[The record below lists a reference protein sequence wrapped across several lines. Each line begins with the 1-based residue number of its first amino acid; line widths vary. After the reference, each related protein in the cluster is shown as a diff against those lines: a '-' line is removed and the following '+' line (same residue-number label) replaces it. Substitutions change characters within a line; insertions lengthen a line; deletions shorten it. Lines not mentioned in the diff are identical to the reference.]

1 MKIGI
6 LIPSYENVPALFA
19 YNLAQLTAF
28 TAGVMPED
36 TELGVTMVTSAD
48 MHAARADLMTH
59 ALEDGL
65 DYALWVNADMTFPR
79 EALALLLSHKLPMV
93 GVNYSTREIGGHPVA
108 MKTTRPGEFLVTD
121 SNSSGLAEVEGMG
134 FGMVLMRMGDFTGLK
149 DIPQPWFS
157 HKWLDDERQFMSE
170 DIVFCEMVRE
180 KLGHRLFID
189 QDLSQGCGHIGQF
202 EFGLHHLEAIKGDD
216 K

>member
-6 LIPSYENVPALFA
+6 LIPSHENVPAMFA

-36 TELGVTMVTSAD
+36 TELGVTMVTGTYT
-48 MHAARADLMTH
+48 HTARVQLMEH
-59 ALEDGL
+59 ALADGL
-65 DYALWVNADMTFPR
+65 DYALWLDSDMTFPR
-79 EALALLLSHKLPMV
+79 ESLALLMQHKLPMV
-93 GVNYSTREIGGHPVA
+93 GINYSTREIGGHPVA
-108 MKTTRPGEFLVTD
+108 VETVRPGKFLNTD
-121 SNSSGLAEVEGMG
+121 SSSTGLAEVEGMG
-134 FGMVLMRMGDFTGLK
+134 FGMVLMRMADFTGLK
-149 DIPQPWFS
+149 DVPQPWFAQ
-157 HKWLDDERQFMSE
+157 KWLTEERQFMGE

-180 KLGHRLFID
+180 KLGHRLFVD